1 MNELVLTAYHE
12 AGHAFVSYCFG
23 KGFKEV
29 TIIASEDY
37 LGAVTNLADH
47 KFLGSLIEGS
57 NSYILPEEII
67 KMRINHELM
76 ILYAGYLSEFKYGV
90 ANEEGA
96 YSDLMVINSFIKA
109 YSETEEESKNIIEY
123 CYNTTI
129 KILEDNWL
137 YLRILANE
145 LLKKDTLSFQEIDEL
160 LKNVN
165 FNSLTDLRE
174 FESQLK

>member
-1 MNELVLTAYHE
+1 
-12 AGHAFVSYCFG
+12 
-23 KGFKEV
+23 
-29 TIIASEDY
+29 
-37 LGAVTNLADH
+37 DH

-76 ILYAGYLSEFKYGV
+76 ILYAGYLSELKYGV

-96 YSDLMVINSFIKA
+96 YSDLMVINSFIKV
-109 YSETEEESKNIIEY
+109 YSETEEQSKNIIEY

-129 KILEDNWL
+129 KILDENWL

-145 LLKKDTLSFQEIDEL
+145 LLKKDTLSFQEIDKL
-160 LKNVN
+160 LKNFN
-165 FNSLTDLRE
+165 FNNLTELKE
-174 FESQLK
+174 FENQLM